1 MKEVQHIQTIQ
12 LKTLLK
18 LLLKCD
24 HVEGVSVCVCIVL
37 YHKSLTQGI
46 YVYVKKCFGITRDS
60 SMHTLLTFLK

>member
-18 LLLKCD
+18 LLLKCE
-24 HVEGVSVCVCIVL
+24 HVEGVPVCVCVCIVL

-46 YVYVKKCFGITRDS
+46 YVYE
-60 SMHTLLTFLK
+60 